1 MSRSSPSNGQRGQTE
16 PLAALVAVSAL
27 IVGIGLYG
35 LYLTDTLPGTT
46 DRTTEETAVTRIKG
60 DIETDGVVRS
70 SDHDE
75 LETLIETESLP
86 HGRNVYVQVTVV
98 DDGRETV
105 VADALFGT
113 DGQPNRDPI
122 ESGEL
127 QRAAGRSRRCHP
139 SHRRRHETR
148 CGPRW
153 NATRWGV
160 ERMSADRAVST
171 VMDVAMALLLISASV
186 LLIGI
191 HLHNSGDKFDEN
203 RADRTAELLGESTIS
218 VQYSLEDAEPIADR
232 EGSTTEPSTARPPD
246 SSRTRPSRT
255 SMSTA
260 LEFALQ
266 ATSSKRPSVRP
277 SKAPSSGRTAIS
289 TSLPSGNPTTTRR
302 STARRQPANDRRRT
316 RMSRASR

>member
-122 ESGEL
+122 ESGETE
-127 QRAAGRSRRCHP
+127 GRRPKPALPPVP
-139 SHRRRHETR
+139 SPS
-148 CGPRW
+148 PRDPVRS
-153 NATRWGV
+153 AV
-160 ERMSADRAVST
+160 ER
-171 VMDVAMALLLISASV
+171 
-186 LLIGI
+186 
-191 HLHNSGDKFDEN
+191 
-203 RADRTAELLGESTIS
+203 
-218 VQYSLEDAEPIADR
+218 YSLGCGTDERRPRR
-232 EGSTTEPSTARPPD
+232 EYGHGRCDGPP
-246 SSRTRPSRT
+246 
-255 SMSTA
+255 A
-260 LEFALQ
+260 H
-266 ATSSKRPSVRP
+266 
-277 SKAPSSGRTAIS
+277 
-289 TSLPSGNPTTTRR
+289 
-302 STARRQPANDRRRT
+302 
-316 RMSRASR
+316 

>member
-1 MSRSSPSNGQRGQTE
+1 
-16 PLAALVAVSAL
+16 
-27 IVGIGLYG
+27 
-35 LYLTDTLPGTT
+35 
-46 DRTTEETAVTRIKG
+46 
-60 DIETDGVVRS
+60 
-70 SDHDE
+70 
-75 LETLIETESLP
+75 
-86 HGRNVYVQVTVV
+86 
-98 DDGRETV
+98 
-105 VADALFGT
+105 
-113 DGQPNRDPI
+113 
-122 ESGEL
+122 
-127 QRAAGRSRRCHP
+127 
-139 SHRRRHETR
+139 
-148 CGPRW
+148 
-153 NATRWGV
+153 
-160 ERMSADRAVST
+160 MSADRAVST